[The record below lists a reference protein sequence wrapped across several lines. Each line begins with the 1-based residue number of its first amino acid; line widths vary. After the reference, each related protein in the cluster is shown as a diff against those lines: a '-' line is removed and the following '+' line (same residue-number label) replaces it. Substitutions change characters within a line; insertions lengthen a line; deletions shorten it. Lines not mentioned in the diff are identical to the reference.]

1 LTFVLNFVGSGSKSG
16 SGKRS
21 GTGMH

>member
-1 LTFVLNFVGSGSKSG
+1 MVG

-21 GTGMH
+21 GTVTAFNAR